1 MGPMTNRRPASPG
14 RRGPRRQT
22 GSYLGSHLRSET
34 MRTTFIAGQ
43 LVIAVLLGG
52 LIASP
57 QALAA
62 SNEKKP
68 FGTTPDGSAV
78 ELYTLSNGKMSVD
91 ILTYG
96 WNVNHTTQRQK
107 EARN

>member
-62 SNEKKP
+62 SIEQKP

-78 ELYTLSNGKMSVD
+78 ELYKLSNGKMSVD
-91 ILTYG
+91 NPPLG
-96 WNVNHTTQRQK
+96 NRK
-107 EARN
+107 RGG